1 MRTIT
6 IHIIDR
12 DSSRTM
18 SESIRVDGVK
28 PIDLENNI
36 VKLLSDVPFR
46 KYYMETETS
55 DELTKEELEVIERI
69 IN

>member
-12 DSSRTM
+12 ESSRTI
-18 SESIRVDGVK
+18 SESIRVDNVN
-28 PIDLENNI
+28 PIDIENQI
-36 VKLLSDVPFR
+36 VKLFSEVPFR
-46 KYYMETETS
+46 KWYPEIETS
-55 DELTKEELEVIERI
+55 DELTTEELEKITRI

>member
-1 MRTIT
+1 MRTFT

-12 DSSRTM
+12 ESSRTLT
-18 SESIRVDGVK
+18 ESIRVDNVK
-28 PIDLENNI
+28 PIDIENQI

-46 KYYMETETS
+46 KYYMETETN

>member
-12 DSSRTM
+12 DSSRSLT
-18 SESIRVDGVK
+18 ESIRVDNIK
-28 PIDLENNI
+28 PIDIENQI
-36 VKLLSDVPFR
+36 VKLLNDVPFR

>member
-6 IHIIDR
+6 IHVIDR
-12 DSSRTM
+12 ESSRTL
-18 SESIRVDGVK
+18 SESIRVDNVK
-28 PIDLENNI
+28 PIEIENQI
-36 VKLLSDVPFR
+36 VKLLNDVPFR

-55 DELTKEELEVIERI
+55 DELTKEESEVIERI

>member
-6 IHIIDR
+6 IHVIDR
-12 DSSRTM
+12 ESSRTLT
-18 SESIRVDGVK
+18 ESIRVDNVK
-28 PIDLENNI
+28 PIDIENQI
-36 VKLLSDVPFR
+36 VKLLNDVPFR

>member
-12 DSSRTM
+12 DSSRTI

-28 PIDLENNI
+28 PIDIEDSI

-55 DELTKEELEVIERI
+55 DDLTKEELEIIERI

>member
-12 DSSRTM
+12 ESSRTM

-28 PIDLENNI
+28 PIDIEDSI
-36 VKLLSDVPFR
+36 VKLFSEVPFR
-46 KYYMETETS
+46 KWYPEIETS
-55 DELTKEELEVIERI
+55 DELTEEELEGIKRI
-69 IN
+69 ID

>member
-28 PIDLENNI
+28 PTDLEDNI

-55 DELTKEELEVIERI
+55 DELTKEELEVIDRI

>member
-28 PIDLENNI
+28 PTDLEDNI

-46 KYYMETETS
+46 KYYMETETT
-55 DELTKEELEVIERI
+55 DDLTKEELEVIERI

>member
-12 DSSRTM
+12 ESSRTM

-28 PIDLENNI
+28 PTDLEDSI

-55 DELTKEELEVIERI
+55 DDLTKEELEVIERI

>member
-12 DSSRTM
+12 ESSRTL
-18 SESIRVDGVK
+18 SESIRVDDVK
-28 PIDLENNI
+28 PIDIENHI
-36 VKLLSDVPFR
+36 VKLLNDVPFR
-46 KYYMETETS
+46 KYYMETETN

>member
-12 DSSRTM
+12 ESSRTL
-18 SESIRVDGVK
+18 SESIRVDNVK
-28 PIDLENNI
+28 PIEIENQI
-36 VKLLSDVPFR
+36 VKLLNDVPFR

-55 DELTKEELEVIERI
+55 DELTKEESEVIERI

>member
-28 PIDLENNI
+28 PIDIEDSI

-55 DELTKEELEVIERI
+55 DDLTKEELEVIERI

>member
-6 IHIIDR
+6 IHVIDR
-12 DSSRTM
+12 ESSRTLT
-18 SESIRVDGVK
+18 ESIGVDNVK
-28 PIDLENNI
+28 PIDIENQI

-46 KYYMETETS
+46 KYYMETETN
-55 DELTKEELEVIERI
+55 DELTKEELELIERI

>member
-1 MRTIT
+1 MRTFT

-12 DSSRTM
+12 ESSRTL
-18 SESIRVDGVK
+18 SESIRVDNVK
-28 PIDLENNI
+28 PIDIENQI
-36 VKLLSDVPFR
+36 VKLLNDVPFR

>member
-12 DSSRTM
+12 ESSRTL
-18 SESIRVDGVK
+18 SESIRVDNVK
-28 PIDLENNI
+28 PIDIENQI
-36 VKLLSDVPFR
+36 VKLLNDVPFR
-46 KYYMETETS
+46 KYYMETETN

>member
-1 MRTIT
+1 MTTIT

-28 PIDLENNI
+28 PIDIEDSI

-55 DELTKEELEVIERI
+55 DDLTKEELEVIERI

>member
-1 MRTIT
+1 MRRIT
-6 IHIIDR
+6 IYIIDR
-12 DSSRTM
+12 ESSRIM

-28 PIDLENNI
+28 PTDLEDSI

-46 KYYMETETS
+46 KYYIESETS
-55 DELTKEELEVIERI
+55 DDLTKEELEIIERI

>member
-6 IHIIDR
+6 IHVIDR
-12 DSSRTM
+12 ESSRTLT
-18 SESIRVDGVK
+18 ESIRVDNVK
-28 PIDLENNI
+28 PIDIENQI

-46 KYYMETETS
+46 KYYMETETN
-55 DELTKEELEVIERI
+55 DELTKEELELIERI

>member
-6 IHIIDR
+6 IHVIDR
-12 DSSRTM
+12 ESSRTLT
-18 SESIRVDGVK
+18 ESIGVDNVK
-28 PIDLENNI
+28 PIDIENQI
-36 VKLLSDVPFR
+36 VKLLNDVPFR

>member
-1 MRTIT
+1 
-6 IHIIDR
+6 
-12 DSSRTM
+12 M